1 MSRAD
6 HHRPMR
12 MPSGAFEG
20 YEGAEDP
27 AQLNRAAHDSATALL
42 ARVREDPDPEVVE
55 RLVAFTDEHGIDT
68 VAELWSRAGARSL
81 PGALWRIYLLR
92 ALIRQDPTGMGYV
105 YERGAERATTGDRVV
120 AGAASPTGPDEVL
133 ALADQILRGAFAGD
147 FAIALERAASFC
159 RITAL
164 GSASLADAADLAD
177 SDRGASLTTRA
188 LRLSQLAVELSAC
201 ARLWRRERLD

>member
-1 MSRAD
+1 MSAAD
-6 HHRPMR
+6 FHRPVR

-20 YEGAEDP
+20 YEGAADP

-55 RLVAFTDEHGIDT
+55 RLVSFTDEHGIDT

-92 ALIRQDPTGMGYV
+92 ALIRQDPVGMGVV
-105 YERGAERATTGDRVV
+105 YEQGAQLATTGDRVV

-133 ALADQILRGAFAGD
+133 ALADQILRGAFTGD

-164 GSASLADAADLAD
+164 GAAGLADTADLAD
-177 SDRGASLTTRA
+177 SERGGALTTRA
-188 LRLSQLAVELSAC
+188 LRLSQLAAELSAC